1 MTVLLVG
8 ETGTGKE
15 LFARGMH
22 AASPRSAEPFVA
34 INCAAIPETLL
45 ESELFGHEPGAFT
58 DAKTLKRGLL
68 EVAERGTVFLDEVA
82 ELPPQAPGKAPES
95 GGGQALPPTGRIR
108 RADTPGAHHRRNQ
121 HGTRTR
127 RGKQPL
133 SRREGRWSDAA
144 VSYESLVRDPLA
156 NEQTRLSALRW
167 LGRVYLEQGN
177 RGAAMDVL
185 EAAVAAATQAGSPS
199 KIAQALNVVAIVHQ
213 SSGDLDRAELIYREA
228 RGTAESIRDSEAMA
242 MIDQNLGTVAS
253 IRGDIRGALES
264 FQRSLAGYRALG
276 MLDHAA
282 QVLNNIGLAYTDLGE
297 LDEAEAA
304 YAAAAEAFG
313 EQHDRPNEMNVALN
327 QVQLCIATGR
337 FDDAQERVEAL
348 LALTGE
354 IAPSW
359 RGEVFR
365 HVGVIARER
374 GDYVKA
380 AEYLGR
386 AGECAEEGEDLL
398 LKADVAEQ
406 LAELY
411 WTQKRHRDM
420 LAHLNK
426 SHALYS
432 RLKAQH
438 RVAQVERRNAALE
451 SRFLEMAHH
460 WGDSIESKDHYTQ
473 GHCER
478 VAFFACVLADSMG
491 MDSRSL
497 FWFRLGALLHDIGKI
512 IVPTEV
518 LNKAGPLTG
527 RGVGDDEAPPGG
539 WSRARCGY
547 RFSRGRTGG
556 HQESSRALGWHRLSG
571 RSGGRRDP
579 LRRAQS
585 SAWRM
590 CTTRSRRR
598 GRIATACRT
607 RGPRKKCGRQTDNS
621 IPSFWKP
628 FSAGRNLPTFGRGRT
643 PQRTAVFTMDHLP
656 GRGLTA

>member
-1 MTVLLVG
+1 M
-8 ETGTGKE
+8 
-15 LFARGMH
+15 
-22 AASPRSAEPFVA
+22 
-34 INCAAIPETLL
+34 
-45 ESELFGHEPGAFT
+45 
-58 DAKTLKRGLL
+58 
-68 EVAERGTVFLDEVA
+68 
-82 ELPPQAPGKAPES
+82 
-95 GGGQALPPTGRIR
+95 
-108 RADTPGAHHRRNQ
+108 
-121 HGTRTR
+121 
-127 RGKQPL
+127 
-133 SRREGRWSDAA
+133 
-144 VSYESLVRDPLA
+144 
-156 NEQTRLSALRW
+156 
-167 LGRVYLEQGN
+167 
-177 RGAAMDVL
+177 
-185 EAAVAAATQAGSPS
+185 
-199 KIAQALNVVAIVHQ
+199 
-213 SSGDLDRAELIYREA
+213 YREA

-253 IRGDIRGALES
+253 IRGDVDEALEAY
-264 FQRSLAGYRALG
+264 QRSLAGYRALG
-276 MLDHAA
+276 MREQSA

-297 LDEAEAA
+297 LDRAETAYAEAA
-304 YAAAAEAFG
+304 LAFG
-313 EQHDRPNEMNVALN
+313 EEHDHPNEMNVALN

-337 FDDAQERVEAL
+337 FDEAQTRVEPL
-348 LALTGE
+348 VALTGE

-386 AGECAEEGEDLL
+386 AAECAEEGEDLL

-478 VAFFACVLADSMG
+478 VAFFACVLADSTG

-518 LNKAGPLTG
+518 LNKAGNLTQEEWAIMKRHPEAG
-527 RGVGDDEAPPGG
+527 LELVSDIDFPGDVRAIIRNHHERWDGKGYPDGLAGTDIPFAARILCVADVYDALTTARSYRDSLSHDRAVGVMRESNGQFDPELLEA
-539 WSRARCGY
+539 
-547 RFSRGRTGG
+547 F
-556 HQESSRALGWHRLSG
+556 LGWAESTDIPA
-571 RSGGRRDP
+571 RS
-579 LRRAQS
+579 
-585 SAWRM
+585 
-590 CTTRSRRR
+590 
-598 GRIATACRT
+598 
-607 RGPRKKCGRQTDNS
+607 N
-621 IPSFWKP
+621 
-628 FSAGRNLPTFGRGRT
+628 
-643 PQRTAVFTMDHLP
+643 PQRVAHFSM
-656 GRGLTA
+656 GLTA

>member
-1 MTVLLVG
+1 MSVRSSPARSRQV
-8 ETGTGKE
+8 ETPAIQAFIDQAK
-15 LFARGMH
+15 L
-22 AASPRSAEPFVA
+22 AE
-34 INCAAIPETLL
+34 
-45 ESELFGHEPGAFT
+45 
-58 DAKTLKRGLL
+58 
-68 EVAERGTVFLDEVA
+68 
-82 ELPPQAPGKAPES
+82 
-95 GGGQALPPTGRIR
+95 
-108 RADTPGAHHRRNQ
+108 
-121 HGTRTR
+121 
-127 RGKQPL
+127 
-133 SRREGRWSDAA
+133 REGRWSDAA
-144 VSYESLVRDPLA
+144 LSYEDLVRHRFA
-156 NEQTRLSALRW
+156 NHHTRLSALRW

-177 RGAAMDVL
+177 RGAAIDVL

-199 KIAQALNVVAIVHQ
+199 AIAQALNVVAIVHQ
-213 SSGDLDRAELIYREA
+213 TGGDLDRAELMYREA

-253 IRGDIRGALES
+253 IRGNIEEALEAY
-264 FQRSLAGYRALG
+264 QRSLDGYRALG
-276 MLDHAA
+276 MREQAA

-297 LDEAEAA
+297 LDRAENAYAEAA
-304 YAAAAEAFG
+304 LAFG
-313 EQHDRPNEMNVALN
+313 EEHDQPNEMNVALN

-337 FDDAQERVEAL
+337 FDEAQTRVDPL
-348 LALTGE
+348 VALTGE

-374 GDYVKA
+374 GDYVRA

-386 AGECAEEGEDLL
+386 AAECAEEGEDLL

-478 VAFFACVLADSMG
+478 VAFFACVLADTMG

-518 LNKAGPLTG
+518 LNKAGNLSDEEWAIMKRHPEAGLELVADIDFPGDVRAIIRNHHERWDGTGYPDGLAGEDIPFAARILCVADVYDALTTARSYRDSLSHDRAVEVM
-527 RGVGDDEAPPGG
+527 RGSPGQFDPKLLD
-539 WSRARCGY
+539 A
-547 RFSRGRTGG
+547 F
-556 HQESSRALGWHRLSG
+556 LGWADSSEVPA
-571 RSGGRRDP
+571 RS
-579 LRRAQS
+579 
-585 SAWRM
+585 
-590 CTTRSRRR
+590 
-598 GRIATACRT
+598 
-607 RGPRKKCGRQTDNS
+607 
-621 IPSFWKP
+621 
-628 FSAGRNLPTFGRGRT
+628 T
-643 PQRTAVFTMDHLP
+643 PQRVAHFSM
-656 GRGLTA
+656 GLTA